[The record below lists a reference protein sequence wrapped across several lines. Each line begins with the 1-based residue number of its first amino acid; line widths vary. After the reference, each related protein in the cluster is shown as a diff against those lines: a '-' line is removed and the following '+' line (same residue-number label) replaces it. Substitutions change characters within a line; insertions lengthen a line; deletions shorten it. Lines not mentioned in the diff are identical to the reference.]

1 MDKKS
6 LQLFITQAFLEYFLN
21 LRKSK
26 CAYPNNQFVQA
37 ARGAPRSSFKVRL
50 SREVCMAKVVDF
62 FIFRHFNSLKA
73 LQTWL
78 PVRIYHSGKFT
89 RYVFWRAAMPSYDIS
104 KTLKHSESPVAIA
117 FSLVYFIFGFTPSP
131 NPAIHAFN
139 ISHIVSNDAPAS
151 LQYCS

>member
-1 MDKKS
+1 MP
-6 LQLFITQAFLEYFLN
+6 TQT
-21 LRKSK
+21 
-26 CAYPNNQFVQA
+26 
-37 ARGAPRSSFKVRL
+37 RSSCRPPEAPLGAASRSDSVGKFAWLKLWIFL
-50 SREVCMAKVVDF
+50 SLGTLVHL
-62 FIFRHFNSLKA
+62 RHFSSLKA

-78 PVRIYHSGKFT
+78 PARIYHSGKFT
-89 RYVFWRAAMPSYDIS
+89 RYAFWRAAMPSYDIS

>member
-1 MDKKS
+1 MLNIEKKS

-26 CAYPNNQFVQA
+26 CAYPNNQFVQ
-37 ARGAPRSSFKVRL
+37 
-50 SREVCMAKVVDF
+50 EVCMAKVVDF
-62 FIFRHFNSLKA
+62 FNFRHFSSLKA

-78 PVRIYHSGKFT
+78 PARIYHSGRFT
-89 RYVFWRAAMPSYDIS
+89 RYAFWLAAMPSYDIS

-131 NPAIHAFN
+131 NPAIHEFS

-151 LQYCS
+151 FQHCS